1 MCDWASHENR
11 HQLGFSTAAGGGLLS
26 DDRGDILFLIFWA
39 VLVNLAGDTD
49 TVTRVAF

>member
-26 DDRGDILFLIFWA
+26 DDGGDILFLILGCVSEF
-39 VLVNLAGDTD
+39 GG
-49 TVTRVAF
+49 